1 LAGQGTMALE
11 IVNEVPDVDAV
22 KKLILFF
29 IKKSNSLVKKLK

>member
-22 KKLILFF
+22 KKFILFF
-29 IKKSNSLVKKLK
+29 IKNSNSLV